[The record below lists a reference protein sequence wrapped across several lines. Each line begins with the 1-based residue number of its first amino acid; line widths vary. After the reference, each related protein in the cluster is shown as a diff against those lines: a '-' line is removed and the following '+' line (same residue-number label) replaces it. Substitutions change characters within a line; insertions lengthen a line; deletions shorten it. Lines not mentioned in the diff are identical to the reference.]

1 MAGVFLI
8 SALSSMLLNA
18 NITRGLQ
25 LLRGTAE
32 LSVTRHCLVGAAL
45 SGNNLALFAGGVTG
59 VSEDSA

>member
-1 MAGVFLI
+1 
-8 SALSSMLLNA
+8 MLLNA